1 MANSLG
7 RTSLILASGTMVSRA
22 LGFVKAIVLA
32 QTIGLVGSVSAD
44 GFANANSLPA
54 SIYSL
59 IAGGL
64 LNAVLVPQIVRAT
77 KQADGGHRYVNRLIT
92 LAIVVLGA
100 ISIVIT
106 VGAPFMAWLYGM
118 TLSGEQLAL
127 VVAFAYWCLPQVF
140 FYGLYAVVSE
150 VLNARKIFA
159 PFAWAPVLN
168 NVIAIA
174 GLVMF
179 AWIFGADPTGER
191 TIAEWSP
198 IMIAVLGGMTTLGVV
213 VQAGVLFLF
222 LPKAGLRFRP
232 DFHFRGTGLS
242 KVGAL
247 ASWSLGLLIVVQI
260 TGWIETLATNLA
272 FGEAASLAALQN
284 AWMIFMLPHS
294 IITVSLTTTMFT
306 SLSERVAEGDRSS
319 VIRHISEGSRT
330 ITMFMVFSTVAL
342 MVISP
347 AFARIFDSTDRGL
360 EALALLLCGAMLSLL
375 PYSWLYFLQRVFYA
389 FEDTRTAFILYSAT
403 TPIQLL
409 GIWLATLWLPV
420 ETLVLGL
427 VLVQS
432 FTTFL
437 RFTILFFV
445 LRRKLGSI
453 DGRELLRAVLRFVI
467 AAVPTALSGVL
478 IVWMLG
484 AYGSG
489 GWARASILNALITC
503 ALAGIVMVIVFF
515 GVAAALRSP
524 ELEAF
529 ARPLV
534 SRFDKPRGRHST
546 VTNRH
551 DARTANADDF
561 AEEYGTLVEETE
573 VDMSSSVG
581 ATMSGTPMSELA
593 TAASQHTSELPS
605 RRELRQQVAEQRRA
619 EYLARHQA
627 DDEPLI

>member
-54 SIYSL
+54 SIYAL

-77 KQADGGHRYVNRLIT
+77 KQEDGGQRYVNRLIT
-92 LAIVVLGA
+92 LAIIVLG
-100 ISIVIT
+100 SITIIIT
-106 VGAPFMAWLYGM
+106 VGAPFIAWLYGM

-150 VLNARKIFA
+150 VLNARKVFA

-168 NVIAIA
+168 NVIAIV
-174 GLVMF
+174 GLMMF
-179 AWIFGADPTGER
+179 GWMFGADPTGER

-198 IMIAVLGGMTTLGVV
+198 VMIAVLGGMTTLGVV
-213 VQAGVLFLF
+213 IQAGVLFLF
-222 LPKAGLRFRP
+222 LPKAGFPYRP

-242 KVGAL
+242 KVGTL
-247 ASWSLGLLIVVQI
+247 ASWSLGVLVVVQI
-260 TGWIETLATNLA
+260 TGWVETLATNLA
-272 FGEAASLAALQN
+272 FGQAASLAALQN

-306 SLSERVAEGDRSS
+306 SLSERVADGDRTS
-319 VIRHISEGSRT
+319 VVRQFSEGART

-375 PYSWLYFLQRVFYA
+375 PYSLLYFLQRVFYA
-389 FEDTRTAFILYSAT
+389 FEDTRSAFFLYLGT
-403 TPIQLL
+403 TPLQLL
-409 GIWLATLWLPV
+409 GIWLATMLLPV

-427 VLVQS
+427 VLTQS
-432 FTTFL
+432 LATL
-437 RFTILFFV
+437 IRFFILFAV
-445 LRRKLGSI
+445 LRKRLGGI
-453 DGRELLRAVLRFVI
+453 DGRELVRAGLRFAI
-467 AAVPTALSGVL
+467 AAVPTALIGLL

-489 GWARASILNALITC
+489 GWARSSILAALITC
-503 ALAGIVMVIVFF
+503 AAA
-515 GVAAALRSP
+515 GVAMLIAYFGLSAALRSP
-524 ELEAF
+524 ELETF

-551 DARTANADDF
+551 DARTANAEDF
-561 AEEYGTLVEETE
+561 AEEFGSLVEETE

-605 RRELRQQVAEQRRA
+605 RRELRQQVAERRRE
-619 EYLARHQA
+619 EYLARHRA